1 MKINL
6 IAFHVG
12 SLSTSYITLGRKEG
26 AKTSE
31 LELGHSGPRTYFT
44 VIVGSLSQKRKQT
57 PSQVVRRVVDTTF
70 QLTWTVFWSCQT
82 KILCEFIAKI

>member
-1 MKINL
+1 MKIDL

-26 AKTSE
+26 AKISE
-31 LELGHSGPRTYFT
+31 LELGHSWPRTYYT

-57 PSQVVRRVVDTTF
+57 PSQVVRVVDTTF
-70 QLTWTVFWSCQT
+70 QLTWAVFWSCQI